1 MNICKQCEKETK
13 NPSFALVPVLL
24 YTTIKSRLKDNWLA
38 HVILV
43 LVLFGLLE
51 NSANLVGNK
60 KQPLKI

>member
-1 MNICKQCEKETK
+1 MKKRRRT
-13 NPSFALVPVLL
+13 PLFALVPVLL

-51 NSANLVGNK
+51 NSVNLVGNK